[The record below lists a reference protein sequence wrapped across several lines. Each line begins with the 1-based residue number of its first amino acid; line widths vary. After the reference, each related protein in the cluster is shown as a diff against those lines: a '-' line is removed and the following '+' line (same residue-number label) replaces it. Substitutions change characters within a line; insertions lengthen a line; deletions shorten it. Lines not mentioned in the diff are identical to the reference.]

1 MKIGLFTAFV
11 FGLGLGVAV
20 AQDTAAPVSPAPS
33 SGLSTGQSH
42 GGGGRG
48 GWGGGMG
55 MGGGRGVLGTVAEA
69 AADHY
74 TVKTD
79 TGEVFTVQFG
89 VNTRIVKQ
97 IAGQGRGQG
106 MGQGSAPPQ
115 TIKPGEIKV
124 GDVISAMGEMD
135 ATSKSLGAMVVVLM
149 DPERAKQMR
158 EMQANFGKTWL
169 MGKVTAIHEFTVVLQ
184 SNVDNASHSFTADEN
199 TTFRKRRDPI
209 TLADIQVGDSVRV
222 EGSVKNG
229 AFLAGSVAVMGMP
242 PAGNSAVPH
251 AGGGGSDAK

>member
-1 MKIGLFTAFV
+1 MKICLFTVLV

-20 AQDTAAPVSPAPS
+20 AQDSVSPAPS
-33 SGLSTGQSH
+33 SGQTAGQSR
-42 GGGGRG
+42 GGGR
-48 GWGGGMG
+48 GGMG
-55 MGGGRGVLGTVAEA
+55 MGGGRGVIGTVAEA

-79 TGEVFTVQFG
+79 TGEVFTVHFS

-97 IAGQGRGQG
+97 TAGQGRGQG
-106 MGQGSAPPQ
+106 MGLGGTPPQ
-115 TIKPGEIKV
+115 TIKPSEIKV
-124 GDVISAMGEMD
+124 GDVISAMGELD
-135 ATSKSLGAMVVVLM
+135 APAKSLGAVVVVLM

-169 MGKVTAIHEFTVVLQ
+169 MGKVTAIHEYSVTLQ
-184 SNVDNASHSFTADEN
+184 SNVDNAPHSFTADEN

-229 AFLAGSVAVMGMP
+229 AFLAGSVAVMGLP
-242 PAGNSAVPH
+242 PAGNSAGPH
-251 AGGGGSDAK
+251 MGGGGPDSK